1 MVRQSSFTGP
11 KIYIVFYV
19 WWEISCVNWTKTFFK
34 SHGLGTDVLNMA
46 WNKLFVTSIHHL
58 LIFVSQVKARRYV
71 RTRMLT
77 ARCGPIVEAVRV
89 IQPTWTNSA
98 RNPVNSAKVKVI
110 YNVILVGV
118 LVVLNLQYVYKNMH
132 VNLEF
137 YLNHLVNKRLC

>member
-1 MVRQSSFTGP
+1 
-11 KIYIVFYV
+11 
-19 WWEISCVNWTKTFFK
+19 
-34 SHGLGTDVLNMA
+34 
-46 WNKLFVTSIHHL
+46 
-58 LIFVSQVKARRYV
+58 
-71 RTRMLT
+71 MLT